1 MGIIP
6 LQYLPGQNAESL
18 GLDGREDYSIDIPSD
33 LKTGQTMEVKV
44 KKMLNYLKVWYFIIS
59 KFNIRAQ
66 SIWRCGCD
74 IRCTQ
79 DWTLQIYFTQY

>member
-1 MGIIP
+1 MQGIQAVIAESYERIHRSNLVGMGIIP

-44 KKMLNYLKVWYFIIS
+44 KKMLNYLKVQY
-59 KFNIRAQ
+59 Q
-66 SIWRCGCD
+66 SSVNMALW
-74 IRCTQ
+74 
-79 DWTLQIYFTQY
+79 L